1 MHTIEFGLSVESLVA
16 EFLEHQGLRLLHKNY
31 RCRLGE
37 IDLVMQDKSNCA
49 LIFVEVRYRSNW
61 HHGGATASVDWK
73 KQRKLR
79 RVVLHYLQKHG
90 DANTAARI
98 DVMGVSTIKPPEAM
112 SGFGVSLHR
121 CNNHF
126 LIWTVNAVEAC

>member
-1 MHTIEFGLSVESLVA
+1 MHSKQFGLSIEALVA
-16 EFLEHQGLRLLHKNY
+16 EFLEHQGLRLLTKNY
-31 RCRLGE
+31 ACRLGE
-37 IDLVMQDKSNCA
+37 IDLILQDESDSA

-90 DANTAARI
+90 NANTAARI
-98 DVMGVSTIKPPEAM
+98 DVIGVSTNEPPETM
-112 SGFGVSLHR
+112 SGFGVSQHR
-121 CNNHF
+121 SHNHY
-126 LIWTVNAVEAC
+126 LIWTVNAVESG